1 MRVKDCIKKTICS
14 MAVMVAGVIFAAAG
28 ARAAGSVAINEVNF
42 PDANFRAYVSSA
54 FDIDK
59 NGVLTDEE
67 ISKATTINVRDR
79 GIFDITGIA
88 VFTELRSLN
97 CSNNSIRSISL
108 ASNSAIT
115 YLNVSGNQLTSLS
128 VAKNVLL
135 RTLIC
140 GGNNIASLDLKS
152 NGDISYVDVSG
163 NDLSVIDVSKCAGL
177 STLNISDNQL
187 VSVDL
192 RSNTELATLTA
203 DTNQLTSLDVS
214 ANTRLVSINVSGNG
228 LASLDV
234 SAAKTLKTLD
244 CSDNKILSLKLTD
257 SIESLACSNN
267 ELTRLDVGE
276 LLKLRTLDVSDNGLY
291 SLDVA
296 SNKELVSINASDNN
310 LGMLDVTGNTL
321 LNEETI
327 VLKGNKREVYMAP
340 NGELLT
346 SEAGIDVDK
355 ITSINTAGVVS
366 GQALT
371 AGVTE
376 AALIVSDVKAVPGT
390 ASFTYDIGNGHK
402 ADFVVIPVNK
412 KKLVPAAKT
421 ISLYMSEGNA
431 AFPLYVTPIGGAAD
445 VRWSSSDNRVASVD
459 QQGILTVSATGSAKV
474 TASADGYESALF
486 TINVYKQPNNISVSD
501 IGIQYY
507 TGKEVKPEP
516 VVKDGDVVLVKD
528 TDYTLA
534 YENNVSAGRAIIT
547 INGKDKYSFKLSRR
561 FSICYNIATLTATAI
576 PDQLFTGSAVTPD
589 VVIMNGAYRLEKGKD
604 YTLTYMNN
612 TAIGTG
618 IVTITGTA
626 KYAGVKV
633 QSFNILVPQVT
644 NLVKKGNVKTS
655 ITLTW
660 DKIDGVTG
668 YRVYRYNPATKKYA
682 FLKQVAGSTNNTYT
696 DKSLTAGTQYRYRVR
711 AYVKVNNVN
720 SYGKYSAK
728 YKTYTKFKKAA
739 LKTKAGK
746 KKATLSWKKIT
757 GVTGYRVYMKNRKGK
772 YAKIKE
778 LKGAGKIKYTKTGL
792 KRGKTYYFRVRAFKT
807 VNGSNI
813 YGAYSTIKTV
823 IAK

>member
-1 MRVKDCIKKTICS
+1 MKKIKTILLYLY
-14 MAVMVAGVIFAAAG
+14 IFVTFMSG
-28 ARAAGSVAINEVNF
+28 I
-42 PDANFRAYVSSA
+42 
-54 FDIDK
+54 IITLLDK
-59 NGVLTDEE
+59 NNMW
-67 ISKATTINVRDR
+67 ISILILLQFVGYLIIYQLSQKKYKYFIH
-79 GIFDITGIA
+79 
-88 VFTELRSLN
+88 L
-97 CSNNSIRSISL
+97 SI
-108 ASNSAIT
+108 
-115 YLNVSGNQLTSLS
+115 
-128 VAKNVLL
+128 VLL
-135 RTLIC
+135 IAIIILLIKFKP
-140 GGNNIASLDLKS
+140 SL
-152 NGDISYVDVSG
+152 
-163 NDLSVIDVSKCAGL
+163 
-177 STLNISDNQL
+177 
-187 VSVDL
+187 
-192 RSNTELATLTA
+192 
-203 DTNQLTSLDVS
+203 
-214 ANTRLVSINVSGNG
+214 
-228 LASLDV
+228 
-234 SAAKTLKTLD
+234 
-244 CSDNKILSLKLTD
+244 
-257 SIESLACSNN
+257 
-267 ELTRLDVGE
+267 
-276 LLKLRTLDVSDNGLY
+276 
-291 SLDVA
+291 
-296 SNKELVSINASDNN
+296 
-310 LGMLDVTGNTL
+310 M
-321 LNEETI
+321 
-327 VLKGNKREVYMAP
+327 
-340 NGELLT
+340 
-346 SEAGIDVDK
+346 
-355 ITSINTAGVVS
+355 
-366 GQALT
+366 
-371 AGVTE
+371 
-376 AALIVSDVKAVPGT
+376 
-390 ASFTYDIGNGHK
+390 
-402 ADFVVIPVNK
+402 
-412 KKLVPAAKT
+412 
-421 ISLYMSEGNA
+421 
-431 AFPLYVTPIGGAAD
+431 
-445 VRWSSSDNRVASVD
+445 WS
-459 QQGILTVSATGSAKV
+459 
-474 TASADGYESALF
+474 
-486 TINVYKQPNNISVSD
+486 
-501 IGIQYY
+501 
-507 TGKEVKPEP
+507 
-516 VVKDGDVVLVKD
+516 
-528 TDYTLA
+528 
-534 YENNVSAGRAIIT
+534 IIT
-547 INGKDKYSFKLSRR
+547 INGKGKYSFKLSRR